1 MAGDAT
7 VSGGCNGCNLHS
19 QKAAARRKGCIGKV
33 LVRCINT
40 YSFAVMQGASQ
51 YALLACCNG
60 LPENSVSFWTSVVVL
75 CGSRSPNFY
84 AAQYCMTKVVI
95 AVNVL
100 LRPPM
105 MPEQLVEKHQQ
116 PENIAPAQA
125 AACIDSILFSTR
137 VLDLPEF

>member
-1 MAGDAT
+1 MLLYQVAAMAAICT
-7 VSGGCNGCNLHS
+7 HRKQLPGG
-19 QKAAARRKGCIGKV
+19 KAALEGSGQG
-33 LVRCINT
+33 INT

-60 LPENSVSFWTSVVVL
+60 LPENSISFWTSVVVL

-116 PENIAPAQA
+116 SENIAPAQA

-137 VLDLPEF
+137 VLDLPEFNRV